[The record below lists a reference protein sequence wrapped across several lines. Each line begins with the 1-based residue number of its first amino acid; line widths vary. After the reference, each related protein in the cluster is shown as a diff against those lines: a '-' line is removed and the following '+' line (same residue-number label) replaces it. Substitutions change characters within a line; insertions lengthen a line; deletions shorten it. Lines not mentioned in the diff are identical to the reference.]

1 LNSKEEDA
9 SKISDILIRAA
20 SEPEFRNQLLKQ
32 PSKVLEQY
40 NISNEAKSIIERSIS
55 DLKQ

>member
-9 SKISDILIRAA
+9 STINNILVRAA
-20 SEPEFRNQLLKQ
+20 SEPEFRNQLIKQ

-40 NISNEAKSIIERSIS
+40 NISNEAKSVIERSMI
-55 DLKQ
+55 DLKR